1 MQIVDDTHTI
11 SGEKGGGGRVNPLTE
26 SHGEPHP
33 KLSAFSWAQVDY
45 LRISLVSE
53 LR

>member
-11 SGEKGGGGRVNPLTE
+11 SGEKGGRVNPLTE